1 MGAHGNGQRRSGGAQ
16 PECLATIIHSIL
28 PCRAARW
35 LVPSIRDNVVSS
47 LSGRTGR
54 ASTAVG
60 GDERIGGDRARRGRK
75 RSTGDDRHLI
85 TLSFTPKPASSA
97 RVGSPHPWI
106 PPFQGST

>member
-28 PCRAARW
+28 PCRASRW

-47 LSGRTGR
+47 LYGRTGR

-60 GDERIGGDRARRGRK
+60 GDDRTGGDRARRGRK
-75 RSTGDDRHLI
+75 RSRGDDRHFI
-85 TLSFTPKPASSA
+85 TFSFQRKRESTA
-97 RVGSPHPWI
+97 RVG
-106 PPFQGST
+106 

>member
-47 LSGRTGR
+47 LYGRTGR

-75 RSTGDDRHLI
+75 RSTGADRDFI
-85 TLSFTPKPASSA
+85 TLSSPRKRETEAHVGKSTPLQ
-97 RVGSPHPWI
+97 
-106 PPFQGST
+106 PP